1 MKGSRAALAAV
12 VVIVLVILGWWLF
25 KRTDSAEPIDL
36 LATDRFASAK
46 KQPAAEMFAL
56 DDATLN
62 GDTRHAIAVQP
73 TAGSRLTWKVRVP
86 DDGWLDLAVGLKPE
100 AWTQEGN
107 GVLFRA
113 GVSDGR
119 SYEELFTLHL
129 NPFANA
135 GDRKWVP
142 VMVDL
147 SSYAGEEIEVILNT
161 NSGSPGQPPD
171 DTRGD
176 LALWGTPKVVVR

>member
-1 MKGSRAALAAV
+1 MKGSRAVIAAV
-12 VVIVLVILGWWLF
+12 VVIVLVVVGWWLF
-25 KRTDSAEPIDL
+25 KRTSGSEPIDL
-36 LATDRFASAK
+36 LSADRWAAAQKRPSADLFSLTDVA
-46 KQPAAEMFAL
+46 
-56 DDATLN
+56 LN
-62 GDTRHAIAVQP
+62 GDSRHVVAVQP
-73 TAGSRLTWKVRVP
+73 AVGTRLIWRVKVP
-86 DDGWLDLAVGLKPE
+86 EDGWLDLSVGLHPD

-119 SYEELFTLHL
+119 TYDELFTLHL

-147 SSYAGEEIEVILNT
+147 SAYAGEEVDVILNT
-161 NSGSPGQPPD
+161 NSGSPGQPED
-171 DTRGD
+171 HRAD
-176 LALWGTPKVVVR
+176 LALWGAPRIVVR

>member
-1 MKGSRAALAAV
+1 MKGTRAVVAAV
-12 VVIVLVILGWWLF
+12 VVVVLVVVGWWLF
-25 KRTDSAEPIDL
+25 KRTNGAEPIDL
-36 LATDRFASAK
+36 LAADRWASATK
-46 KQPAAEMFAL
+46 RPAADLFSLTDVA
-56 DDATLN
+56 LN
-62 GDTRHAIAVQP
+62 GDSRHVIAVQP
-73 TAGSRLTWKVRVP
+73 AAGSRLIWRVTVP
-86 DDGWLDLAVGLKPE
+86 EDGWLDLAVGLHPD

-119 SYEELFTLHL
+119 AYDELFTLHL

-147 SSYAGEEIEVILNT
+147 SAYAGEEVEVILNT
-161 NSGSPGQPPD
+161 NDGPPKQE
-171 DTRGD
+171 GD
-176 LALWGTPKVVVR
+176 SRNDRALWAAPRIVVR